1 MIKDLKNNLILKE
14 FYKKPNFIDD
24 KFILKSKKYLLE
36 NDLDSFFRLVKI
48 NLENKKVYSNK
59 VFHVYFY
66 LLNLLEK
73 EGKTNS
79 FLEYFVYSKLSHKKY
94 FLQTNIVD
102 KEIYDFLEKHYT
114 SFEKIKEKD
123 ALFIKVDKD
132 FLKLKK
138 LTEKFN
144 YFNDKTI
151 KKDIIEIISFLKKLN
166 KEKKISKKIAN
177 QILEYVEYDISGA
190 FDFYK
195 NKDSV
200 NLFDFVDFK
209 KLKI

>member
-1 MIKDLKNNLILKE
+1 MIKDLKNNLILKD
-14 FYKKPNFIDD
+14 FYKKPNFIDN

-79 FLEYFVYSKLSHKKY
+79 FLEHFVYSKLSHKKY